1 MFHKKRAVR
10 LTGPSVEAVN
20 LSKRYGSFTALTN
33 LSLKLEGA
41 KCIGFLGPNG
51 AGKTTTLKLFTDLI
65 RPSSGEAL
73 INGVNVHT
81 QKKKA
86 LESVGALIETP
97 EIYPALTP
105 REGLSMIAEIRGV
118 PKTER
123 NKRIEDSLQE
133 VHMEEWID
141 KRMGKFSKGMKQR
154 VCVASALLS
163 DPTVVLLDEPTN
175 GLDPRGMSEVRGI
188 IKSLKGKSRLI
199 FMSSHIL
206 GEVSE
211 VCDEVAMVDHGKL
224 VVYDTIANVTAR
236 FSGGENIVEVGF
248 KQSVDADLISRV
260 SKIAGVTA
268 AERGDDTNIRVR
280 FTGGLVAQESILAS
294 MVGMNLG
301 VISYK
306 PAASALEDAY
316 LGLIKDTV

>member
-1 MFHKKRAVR
+1 MDAAEKLA
-10 LTGPSVEAVN
+10 PSLEAVGITKKFGEFAAVSDLN
-20 LSKRYGSFTALTN
+20 LKIQGTR
-33 LSLKLEGA
+33 
-41 KCIGFLGPNG
+41 CVGFLGPNG
-51 AGKTTTLKLFTDLI
+51 AGKTTTMKIFTGLL
-65 RPSSGEAL
+65 SATEGSAL
-73 INGVNVHT
+73 INGVDVS
-81 QKKKA
+81 KDKKA
-86 LESVGALIETP
+86 ALASCTSLIETP

-105 REGLSMIAEIRGV
+105 KEALTMLCEIRGV
-118 PKTER
+118 PASER
-123 NKRIEDSLQE
+123 SKRIDEALGLVKMQE
-133 VHMEEWID
+133 WESKKV
-141 KRMGKFSKGMKQR
+141 GSFSKGMKQR
-154 VCVASALLS
+154 VNVASTLLS
-163 DPTVVLLDEPTN
+163 DPEVVILDEPST

-268 AERGDDTNIRVR
+268 VERGDDTNIRVR